1 MTSRNTLI
9 RRSALATAATGAAAA
24 LVLGSAP
31 AASADPL
38 GVGWDVNVTTTVK
51 KLNQQITFPQTRFA
65 AQVDVFGTGSITGDL
80 NLADATSTLKLGSLP
95 LAKVTLAVIPTK
107 PVAGQLTGLNVVA
120 NQEFNI
126 HIKKIEPLGLP
137 INLVGSNCK
146 TATPVKSQ
154 LSGTLTGLFDPYTL
168 TSTYTIPK
176 FSNCGLSTWLI
187 NLVIPG
193 EGNTM
198 KADFSGFALGG

>member
-1 MTSRNTLI
+1 MTSRTTL
-9 RRSALATAATGAAAA
+9 RRSSLAVAAAGAATALTFAAAP
-24 LVLGSAP
+24 S
-31 AASADPL
+31 ASAAPI

-51 KLNQQITFPQTRFA
+51 KLNQQITFPQTRFP
-65 AQVDVFGTGSITGDL
+65 AQVDIFGDGSISG
-80 NLADATSTLKLGSLP
+80 NLQLPDATSTLKVGSLP
-95 LAKVTLAVIPTK
+95 LAKVTLAVVPTK
-107 PVAGQLTGLNVVA
+107 PVSGKLTGLDVVA

-137 INLVGSNCK
+137 INLVGNNCK

-154 LSGTLTGLFDPYTL
+154 LTGTLTGLLDPYTL
-168 TSTYTIPK
+168 KGEYTIPK

-193 EGNTM
+193 TGNTM
-198 KADFSGFALGG
+198 SADFTNFKIGS